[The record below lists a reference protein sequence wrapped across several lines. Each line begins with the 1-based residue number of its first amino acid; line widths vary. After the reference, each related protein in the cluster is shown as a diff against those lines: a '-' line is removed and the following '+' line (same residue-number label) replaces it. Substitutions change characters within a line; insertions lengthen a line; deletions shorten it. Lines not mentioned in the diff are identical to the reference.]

1 MKEEIKKPMKLNVM
15 GLFSLET
22 ENHKLWEFVLIM
34 LIVMLFLLAVLFI
47 LKVYVLPVLGVPGI
61 VKQAGVLIKALKSRS
76 P

>member
-22 ENHKLWEFVLIM
+22 ENHKLWEFLLIM

-47 LKVYVLPVLGVPGI
+47 LKIYALPVLGVPGI
-61 VKQAGVLIKALKSRS
+61 IKKAGVLFKTIKSI
-76 P
+76 PP

>member
-1 MKEEIKKPMKLNVM
+1 MKEEIKKPLKLNVM

-22 ENHKLWEFVLIM
+22 ENHKLWELLLII
-34 LIVMLFLLAVLFI
+34 LIVMAFVLAVLFI
-47 LKVYVLPVLGVPGI
+47 LKMYAIPVLGVPGI